1 MFGLSFWEI
10 AIVLA
15 VALVILGPTKLPEL
29 ARSLGKGIREFRK
42 ATDDFKS
49 TVEEGM
55 SEPDPKLEDK
65 KETKQARLNAGQTED
80 EPAQLIEDAPPKPVA
95 GPVVE
100 PVAEPVAEAVVESAA
115 TSEKDADT
123 SKVS

>member
-55 SEPDPKLEDK
+55 SEPDSKLEDK
-65 KETKQARLNAGQTED
+65 NQQAQLNAGQTNAGQTED
-80 EPAQLIEDAPPKPVA
+80 EPAQLIEDEPPKPA
-95 GPVVE
+95 AAP
-100 PVAEPVAEAVVESAA
+100 EPVAEAVVDSATA
-115 TSEKDADT
+115 SEKDADT